1 MNRHNHLKALCAS
14 FLLAGAAVSSNARA
28 LKSDSDRETRFTFV
42 PLLENANAVIA
53 EPAKLDEA
61 RRHVVI
67 LVAHP
72 EHINAFTYFIA
83 PETAKRGYRTMI
95 LNYYGKEETYE
106 EFLRPVAAAISYL
119 RGLPGVDK
127 VILAG
132 HSAGAAELTYY
143 QDVAENG
150 PGACQGPSRIY
161 PCDGAHLD
169 HLPKAD
175 GLMLLEANIGSPM
188 RAIAIDP
195 AVDSE
200 HPTVR
205 NQELDMFDP
214 SNGFDAATRSA
225 HYTPEFETKYFQAQQ
240 ERNQEVVNVV
250 LDRLEK
256 IKKGAG
262 QYRDDEPFTLGG
274 GSTRMNG
281 ARLDLADRSL
291 LSKTHA
297 PHMLLKAD
305 GSAPEQIIQSL
316 VGGAAVSDDLGKLWE
331 TAQNGSLRHYLS
343 YYALKTTADY
353 RLTADDIK
361 GIDWRSSAN
370 SAVGNV
376 EGITVPTLVMTGTC
390 YVHIVP
396 SEIAYDHSAAKDKE
410 YVSVEGGDHFF
421 KPCKPEY
428 GNSTKRTFDYVDR
441 WLMKPGR
448 FGSSR

>member
-1 MNRHNHLKALCAS
+1 MNRHHHFKTICAS
-14 FLLAGAAVSSNARA
+14 ILLAGVSASINAQV
-28 LKSDSDRETRFTFV
+28 LKPASARETHFTFV

-53 EPAKLDEA
+53 EPEKPDRA
-61 RRHVVI
+61 RRRIVI

-72 EHINAFTYFIA
+72 EHINAFTYFIG
-83 PETAKRGYRTMI
+83 PEGAKRGYRTMI

-106 EFLRPVAAAISYL
+106 EFLRPVAAAIRYL
-119 RGLPGVDK
+119 RSQPGVEK

-150 PGACQGPSRIY
+150 PKACQEPNRIY

-169 HLPKAD
+169 NLPKAD

-200 HPTVR
+200 HPLVR

-214 SNGFDAATRSA
+214 RNGFDAATRSA
-225 HYTPEFETKYFQAQQ
+225 HYSPQFEIRYFRAQQ
-240 ERNQEVVNVV
+240 ERNQQVVNVV

-256 IKKGAG
+256 IKTGAG
-262 QYRDDEPFTLGG
+262 EYRDDEPFTLGG

-291 LSKTHA
+291 LVKTHA

-305 GSAPEQIIQSL
+305 GSAPVQVIQSI
-316 VGGAAVSDDLGKLWE
+316 VGGAAVFDDLGKLWE
-331 TAQNGSLRHYLS
+331 TSQNGSLRHYLS
-343 YYALKTTADY
+343 YYALRTTPDY

-390 YVHIVP
+390 YLHIVP
-396 SEIAYDHSAAKDKE
+396 SELAYDHSAAKDKE

-428 GNSTKRTFDYVDR
+428 GDSIKRTFDYVDR
-441 WLMKPGR
+441 WLMQPGR
-448 FGSSR
+448 FGS